1 MMGSL
6 GDLRRRLRKDNPRWV
21 ILLIDMW
28 FVFASYVFSN
38 YVVNNFRGVFDVAL
52 MLKKVVLVLPIY
64 LIAFLCYNT
73 FKGIV
78 RQTGIRDTIKIF
90 KTVASSYVIL
100 MVLTFLIKAVFEK
113 GTVAGDYLRLS
124 YGVLTMQACILLV
137 IMVGARVVYRTIY
150 EYLFLPARKGE
161 NVLIFG
167 ASRPGLVSYSLLKE
181 DQRIKYQVVAFVED
195 KISRIGKRLAGLK
208 IRDIT
213 EISKEFVEKNQISQ
227 VIIAVENNDPERLEY
242 VSDWFQNI
250 GLELKIMPSAR
261 ILLNSGAKREIRPL
275 KIEDLLGR
283 KPIKLDHP
291 EIEEEMQGKV
301 ILVTGAAGSI
311 GSELARQ
318 IARRHYKTLILL
330 DQAESALYDIQQS
343 IKTTQPEQMH
353 CVVGDVRNY
362 AFMQQIFA
370 QYKPDLV
377 FHAAA
382 YKHVPLMEAN
392 PYESIQTN
400 VLGSK
405 NVADL
410 CMHYGTKKMVM
421 VSTDKAVNPTN
432 VMGATKRM
440 AEIYVSSCSGKSTTS
455 FIITRFGNVLGSN
468 GSVIPLFEKQM
479 ADGGPLTLTHPEITR
494 FFMTIPEACQ
504 LVQEAGVMGKGGE
517 IFVFDMGKSVKIIDL
532 AKRMIKLKGYRYPE
546 DIDIKI
552 VGLRPGE
559 KIYEELLANNE
570 NTVKTHHP
578 KIMIAKVNHDELS
591 LKAERINS
599 ICQQILDAD
608 KQLPDFMALV
618 AGMKQI
624 VPEFKSQNS
633 EYEVLDTQEGK
644 EEIEMLDEAPA
655 EVPVYSLVKN
665 VL

>member
-1 MMGSL
+1 MMIGSL
-6 GDLRRRLRKDNPRWV
+6 WDLKKRLRKDNPRWV
-21 ILLIDMW
+21 ILMIDMW
-28 FVFASYVFSN
+28 FVFVSYVFSN
-38 YVVNNFRGVFDVAL
+38 FVVNNFRGIFDVAL
-52 MLKKVVLVLPIY
+52 MLKKTIVILPIY
-64 LIAFLCYNT
+64 MIMFILYDT

-90 KTVASSYVIL
+90 KTVASAYA
-100 MVLTFLIKAVFEK
+100 VLLVATIIIRAIVEK
-113 GTVAGDYLRLS
+113 GSVESDFLRLS

-137 IMVGARVVYRTIY
+137 IMVGARVIYRTIF

-167 ASRPGLVSYSLLKE
+167 ASRPGLVSFSLLKE
-181 DQRIKYQVVAFVED
+181 DPRIKYHVVAFVED
-195 KISRIGKRLAGLK
+195 KISRIGKRIAGLK
-208 IRDIT
+208 IKEIT
-213 EISKEFVEKNQISQ
+213 EITQDYVEKCQITQ
-227 VIIAVENNDPERLEY
+227 VIIAVENNDPERLQY
-242 VSDWFQNI
+242 VSDWFQNL
-250 GLELKIMPSAR
+250 GLELKIMPPAR

-291 EIEEEMQGKV
+291 EIEEEMRGKV
-301 ILVTGAAGSI
+301 VLVTGAAGSI

-318 IARRHYKTLILL
+318 IARRDYKKLILL

-343 IKTTQPEQMH
+343 IKTSQPEHVH
-353 CVVGDVRNY
+353 CVVGDVRNF
-362 AFMQQIFA
+362 AFMQGIFE

-405 NVADL
+405 NIADL
-410 CMHYGTKKMVM
+410 CMHFGTKKMVM

-440 AEIYVSSCSGKSTTS
+440 AEIYVSSCSGKSNTS

-479 ADGGPLTLTHPEITR
+479 ANGGPLTLTHPDITR
-494 FFMTIPEACQ
+494 YFMTIPEACQ
-504 LVQEAGVMGKGGE
+504 LVQEAGVMGSGGE

-559 KIYEELLANNE
+559 KIFEELLASNE

-578 KIMIAKVNHDELS
+578 KIMIAKVSHDQLE
-591 LKAERINS
+591 LKAKRINA
-599 ICQQILDAD
+599 ICKQISEAD
-608 KQLPDFMALV
+608 QHLPDFMQLV

-633 EYEVLDTQEGK
+633 AYEILDMK
-644 EEIEMLDEAPA
+644 EENDI
-655 EVPVYSLVKN
+655 VSNITSLALVHKD
-665 VL
+665 

>member
-21 ILLIDMW
+21 ILMIDMW

-38 YVVNNFRGVFDVAL
+38 YVVNNFKGVFDIEL
-52 MLKKVVLVLPIY
+52 MLKKVVVILPIY
-64 LIAFLCYNT
+64 LLMFLCYDT
-73 FKGIV
+73 FRGIV

-90 KTVASSYVIL
+90 KTVGSAYIL
-100 MVLTFLIKAVFEK
+100 LMIFTFIIKTIFDK
-113 GTVAGDYLRLS
+113 GTLAGDYLRLS
-124 YGVLTMQACILLV
+124 YGVLTMQATILLV
-137 IMVGARVVYRTIY
+137 IMVGARVIYRTIY
-150 EYLFLPARKGE
+150 EYLFLPGRKGE

-167 ASRPGLVSYSLLKE
+167 ASRPGLVSFSLLKE
-181 DQRIKYQVVAFVED
+181 DQRTKYQVVAFVED

-208 IRDIT
+208 IKDIT
-213 EISKEFVEKNQISQ
+213 EITKEYVEKCQITQ

-242 VSDWFQNI
+242 VSDWFQNL
-250 GLELKIMPSAR
+250 GLELKIMPPAR

-291 EIEEEMQGKV
+291 EIEDEMRGKV

-318 IARRHYKTLILL
+318 IARRHYKKLILL
-330 DQAESALYDIQQS
+330 DQAESAIYDVQQS
-343 IKTTQPEQMH
+343 IKATFAEHLH
-353 CVVGDVRNY
+353 CVVGDVRNF
-362 AFMQQIFA
+362 AFMQRIFDE
-370 QYKPDLV
+370 YKPDLV

-405 NVADL
+405 IVADL
-410 CMHYGTKKMVM
+410 CMRYGTKKMVM

-440 AEIYVSSCSGKSTTS
+440 AEIYVSSCSGKSDTS

-479 ADGGPLTLTHPEITR
+479 AEGGPLTLTHPDITR

-591 LKAERINS
+591 LKADRINA

-608 KQLPDFMALV
+608 TLLPDFMGLV
-618 AGMKQI
+618 AAMKEV

-633 EYEVLDTQEGK
+633 EYEVLDTVADK
-644 EEIEMLDEAPA
+644 KEIELVHGEPI

>member
-21 ILLIDMW
+21 ILMIDMW

-38 YVVNNFRGVFDVAL
+38 YVVNNFKGVFDIEL
-52 MLKKVVLVLPIY
+52 MLKKVVVILPIY
-64 LIAFLCYNT
+64 FLMFLCYDT
-73 FKGIV
+73 FRGIV

-90 KTVASSYVIL
+90 KTVGSAYIL
-100 MVLTFLIKAVFEK
+100 LMIFTFIIKTIFDK
-113 GTVAGDYLRLS
+113 GTLAGDYLRLS
-124 YGVLTMQACILLV
+124 YGVLTMQATILLV
-137 IMVGARVVYRTIY
+137 IMVGARVIYRTIY
-150 EYLFLPARKGE
+150 EYLFLPGRKGE

-167 ASRPGLVSYSLLKE
+167 ASRPGLVSFSLLKE
-181 DQRIKYQVVAFVED
+181 DQRTKYQVVAFVED

-208 IRDIT
+208 IKDIT
-213 EISKEFVEKNQISQ
+213 EITKEYVEKCQITQ

-242 VSDWFQNI
+242 VSDWFQNL
-250 GLELKIMPSAR
+250 GLELKIMPPAR

-291 EIEEEMQGKV
+291 EIEDEMRGKV

-318 IARRHYKTLILL
+318 IARRHYKKLILL
-330 DQAESALYDIQQS
+330 DQAESAIYDVQQS
-343 IKTTQPEQMH
+343 IKATFAEHLH
-353 CVVGDVRNY
+353 CVVGDVRNF
-362 AFMQQIFA
+362 AFMQRIFDE
-370 QYKPDLV
+370 YKPDLV

-405 NVADL
+405 IVADL
-410 CMHYGTKKMVM
+410 CMRYGTKKMVM

-440 AEIYVSSCSGKSTTS
+440 AEIYVSSCSCKSDTS

-479 ADGGPLTLTHPEITR
+479 AEGGPLTLTHPDITR

-591 LKAERINS
+591 LKADRINA

-608 KQLPDFMALV
+608 TLLPDFMGLV
-618 AGMKQI
+618 AAMKEV

-633 EYEVLDTQEGK
+633 QYQVLDTVADK
-644 EEIEMLDEAPA
+644 KEIELVHGEPI

>member
-21 ILLIDMW
+21 ILMIDMW

-38 YVVNNFRGVFDVAL
+38 YVVNNFKGVFDIEL
-52 MLKKVVLVLPIY
+52 MLKKVVVILPIY
-64 LIAFLCYNT
+64 LLMFLCYDT
-73 FKGIV
+73 FRGIV

-90 KTVASSYVIL
+90 KTVGSAYILL
-100 MVLTFLIKAVFEK
+100 MVFTFIIKTIFDK
-113 GTVAGDYLRLS
+113 GTLAGDYLRLS
-124 YGVLTMQACILLV
+124 YGVLTMQATILLV
-137 IMVGARVVYRTIY
+137 IMVGARVIYRTIY
-150 EYLFLPARKGE
+150 EYLFLPGRKGE

-167 ASRPGLVSYSLLKE
+167 ASRPGLVSFSLLKE
-181 DQRIKYQVVAFVED
+181 DQRTKYQVVAFVED

-208 IRDIT
+208 IKDIT
-213 EISKEFVEKNQISQ
+213 EITKEYVEKCHITQ

-242 VSDWFQNI
+242 VSDWFQNL
-250 GLELKIMPSAR
+250 GLELKIMPPAR

-291 EIEEEMQGKV
+291 EIEDEMRGKV

-318 IARRHYKTLILL
+318 IARRHYKKLILL
-330 DQAESALYDIQQS
+330 DQAESAIYDVQQS
-343 IKTTQPEQMH
+343 IKASFAEHLH
-353 CVVGDVRNY
+353 CVVGDVRNF
-362 AFMQQIFA
+362 AFMQRIFDE
-370 QYKPDLV
+370 YKPDLV

-405 NVADL
+405 IVADL
-410 CMHYGTKKMVM
+410 CMRYGTKKMVM

-440 AEIYVSSCSGKSTTS
+440 AEIYVSSCSGKSDTS

-479 ADGGPLTLTHPEITR
+479 ADGGPLTLTHPDITR

-591 LKAERINS
+591 LKADRINA

-608 KQLPDFMALV
+608 TLLPDFMGLV
-618 AGMKQI
+618 AAMKEV

-633 EYEVLDTQEGK
+633 EYEVLDTVVEK
-644 EEIEMLDEAPA
+644 KEIELVHGKPI

>member
-21 ILLIDMW
+21 ILMIDMW

-38 YVVNNFRGVFDVAL
+38 YVVNNFKGVFDIEL
-52 MLKKVVLVLPIY
+52 MLKKVVVILPIY
-64 LIAFLCYNT
+64 LLMFLCYDT
-73 FKGIV
+73 FRGIV

-90 KTVASSYVIL
+90 KTVGSAYIL
-100 MVLTFLIKAVFEK
+100 LMIFTFIIKTIFDK
-113 GTVAGDYLRLS
+113 GTLAGDYLRLS
-124 YGVLTMQACILLV
+124 YGVLTMQATILLV
-137 IMVGARVVYRTIY
+137 IMVGARVIYRTIY
-150 EYLFLPARKGE
+150 EYLFLPGRKGE

-167 ASRPGLVSYSLLKE
+167 ASRPGLVSFSLLKE
-181 DQRIKYQVVAFVED
+181 DQRTKYQVVAFVED

-208 IRDIT
+208 IKDIT
-213 EISKEFVEKNQISQ
+213 EITKEYVEKCQITQ

-242 VSDWFQNI
+242 VSDWFQNL
-250 GLELKIMPSAR
+250 GLELKIMPPAR

-291 EIEEEMQGKV
+291 EIEDEMRGKV

-318 IARRHYKTLILL
+318 IARRHYKKLILL
-330 DQAESALYDIQQS
+330 DQAESAIYDVQQS
-343 IKTTQPEQMH
+343 IKATFAEHLH
-353 CVVGDVRNY
+353 CVVGDVRNF
-362 AFMQQIFA
+362 AFMQRIFDE
-370 QYKPDLV
+370 YKPDLV

-405 NVADL
+405 IVADL
-410 CMHYGTKKMVM
+410 CMRYGTKKMVM

-440 AEIYVSSCSGKSTTS
+440 AEIYVSSCSGKSDTS

-479 ADGGPLTLTHPEITR
+479 AEGGPLTLTHPDITR

-591 LKAERINS
+591 LKADRINA

-608 KQLPDFMALV
+608 TLLPDFMGLV
-618 AGMKQI
+618 AAMKEV

-633 EYEVLDTQEGK
+633 EYEVLDTVVEK
-644 EEIEMLDEAPA
+644 KEIELVHGKPI

>member
-1 MMGSL
+1 MGSL

-21 ILLIDMW
+21 ILMIDMW

-38 YVVNNFRGVFDVAL
+38 YVVNNFKGVFDIEL
-52 MLKKVVLVLPIY
+52 MLKKVVVILPIY
-64 LIAFLCYNT
+64 LLMFLCYDT
-73 FKGIV
+73 FRGIV

-90 KTVASSYVIL
+90 KTVGSAYIL
-100 MVLTFLIKAVFEK
+100 LMIFTFIIKTIFDK
-113 GTVAGDYLRLS
+113 GTLAGDYLRLS
-124 YGVLTMQACILLV
+124 YGVLTMQATILLV
-137 IMVGARVVYRTIY
+137 IMVGARVIYRTIY
-150 EYLFLPARKGE
+150 EYLFLPGRKGE

-167 ASRPGLVSYSLLKE
+167 ASRPGLVSFSLLKE
-181 DQRIKYQVVAFVED
+181 DQRTKYQVVAFVED

-208 IRDIT
+208 IKDIT
-213 EISKEFVEKNQISQ
+213 EITKEYVEKCQITQ

-242 VSDWFQNI
+242 VSDWFQNL
-250 GLELKIMPSAR
+250 GLELKIMPPAR

-291 EIEEEMQGKV
+291 EIEDEMRGKV

-318 IARRHYKTLILL
+318 IARRHYKKLILL
-330 DQAESALYDIQQS
+330 DQAESAIYDVQQS
-343 IKTTQPEQMH
+343 IKATFAEHLH
-353 CVVGDVRNY
+353 CVVGDVRNF
-362 AFMQQIFA
+362 AFMQRIFDE
-370 QYKPDLV
+370 YKPDLV

-405 NVADL
+405 IVADL
-410 CMHYGTKKMVM
+410 CMRYGTKKMVM

-440 AEIYVSSCSGKSTTS
+440 AEIYVSSCSGKSDTS

-479 ADGGPLTLTHPEITR
+479 AEGGPLTLTHPDITR

-591 LKAERINS
+591 LKADRINA

-608 KQLPDFMALV
+608 TLLPDFMGLV
-618 AGMKQI
+618 AAMKEV

-633 EYEVLDTQEGK
+633 EYEVLDTVADK
-644 EEIEMLDEAPA
+644 KEIELVHGEPI

>member
-21 ILLIDMW
+21 ILMIDMW

-38 YVVNNFRGVFDVAL
+38 YVVNNFRGVFDISL
-52 MLKKVVLVLPIY
+52 MLKKVVVVLPIY
-64 LIAFLCYNT
+64 LLMFLCYDT
-73 FKGIV
+73 YRGIV

-90 KTVASSYVIL
+90 KTVASSYAIL
-100 MVLTFLIKAVFEK
+100 MLLTVAIKAIFEK

-137 IMVGARVVYRTIY
+137 VMVGARVVYRTIY
-150 EYLFLPARKGE
+150 EYLFLPSRKGE
-161 NVLIFG
+161 KVLIFG
-167 ASRPGLVSYSLLKE
+167 ASRPGLVSFSLLKE
-181 DQRIKYQVVAFVED
+181 DPRTKYQVVAFVED

-208 IRDIT
+208 IKDIT
-213 EISKEFVEKNQISQ
+213 EITKDYVEKCQITQ
-227 VIIAVENNDPERLEY
+227 VIIAVENNDPERLQY

-250 GLELKIMPSAR
+250 GLELKIMPPAR

-291 EIEEEMQGKV
+291 EIEDEMRGKV

-318 IARRHYKTLILL
+318 IARRDYKKLILL
-330 DQAESALYDIQQS
+330 DQAESALYDLQQS
-343 IKTTQPEQMH
+343 IKANFSEHLH
-353 CVVGDVRNY
+353 CIVGDVRNY
-362 AFMQQIFA
+362 AFMQRVFA
-370 QYKPDLV
+370 EYKPDLV

-405 NVADL
+405 IVADL
-410 CMHYGTKKMVM
+410 CMEYGTKKMVM

-440 AEIYVSSCSGKSTTS
+440 AEIYVSSCSGKSNTS

-479 ADGGPLTLTHPEITR
+479 ANGGPLTLTHPDITR

-591 LKAERINS
+591 FKAECINA
-599 ICQQILDAD
+599 ICEQILEAD
-608 KQLPDFMALV
+608 KELPDFMQLV

-633 EYEVLDTQEGK
+633 EYEVLDHPSEHPAQER
-644 EEIEMLDEAPA
+644 IDAID
-655 EVPVYSLVKN
+655 EVPVYNLVKSA
-665 VL
+665 L

>member
-21 ILLIDMW
+21 ILMIDMW

-38 YVVNNFRGVFDVAL
+38 YVVNNFRGVFDISL
-52 MLKKVVLVLPIY
+52 MLKKVVVILPIY
-64 LIAFLCYNT
+64 LLMFLCFDTYR
-73 FKGIV
+73 GIV

-90 KTVASSYVIL
+90 KTVASSYAIL
-100 MVLTFLIKAVFEK
+100 MLLTVAIKAIFEK

-137 IMVGARVVYRTIY
+137 VMVGARVVYRTIY
-150 EYLFLPARKGE
+150 EYLFLPSRKGE

-167 ASRPGLVSYSLLKE
+167 ASRPGLVSFSLLKE
-181 DQRIKYQVVAFVED
+181 DPRTKYQVVAFVED

-208 IRDIT
+208 IKDIT
-213 EISKEFVEKNQISQ
+213 EITKDYVEKCQITQ
-227 VIIAVENNDPERLEY
+227 VIIAVENNDPERLQY

-250 GLELKIMPSAR
+250 GLELKIMPPAR

-291 EIEEEMQGKV
+291 EIEDEMRGKV

-318 IARRHYKTLILL
+318 IARRDYKKLILL
-330 DQAESALYDIQQS
+330 DQAESALYDLQQS
-343 IKTTQPEQMH
+343 IKANFSEHLH
-353 CVVGDVRNY
+353 CIVGDVRNY
-362 AFMQQIFA
+362 AFMQRVFA
-370 QYKPDLV
+370 EYKPDLV

-405 NVADL
+405 IVADL
-410 CMHYGTKKMVM
+410 CMEYGAKKMVM

-440 AEIYVSSCSGKSTTS
+440 AEIYVSSCSGKSNTS

-479 ADGGPLTLTHPEITR
+479 ANGGPLTLTHPEITR

-591 LKAERINS
+591 FKAERINA
-599 ICQQILDAD
+599 ICEQILEAD
-608 KQLPDFMALV
+608 KELPDFMQLV

-633 EYEVLDTQEGK
+633 EYEVLDHPSEHPAQER
-644 EEIEMLDEAPA
+644 IDAID
-655 EVPVYSLVKN
+655 EVPVYNLVKSA
-665 VL
+665 L

>member
-21 ILLIDMW
+21 ILMIDMW

-38 YVVNNFRGVFDVAL
+38 YVVNNFRGVFDIAL
-52 MLKKVVLVLPIY
+52 MLKKVVVILPIY
-64 LIAFLCYNT
+64 LLMFLCYDT
-73 FKGIV
+73 FRGIV

-90 KTVASSYVIL
+90 KTVGSAYVIL
-100 MVLTFLIKAVFEK
+100 MVLTLIIKAIFDK
-113 GTVAGDYLRLS
+113 GTLAGDYLRLS
-124 YGVLTMQACILLV
+124 YGVLTMQATILLV
-137 IMVGARVVYRTIY
+137 IMVGARVIYRTIY
-150 EYLFLPARKGE
+150 EYLFLPGRKGE

-167 ASRPGLVSYSLLKE
+167 ASRPGLVSFSLLKE
-181 DQRIKYQVVAFVED
+181 DPRTKYQVVAFVED
-195 KISRIGKRLAGLK
+195 KISRIGKRLAGIK
-208 IRDIT
+208 IKDIT
-213 EISKEFVEKNQISQ
+213 EITREYVEKCRITQ

-250 GLELKIMPSAR
+250 GLELKIMPPAR

-291 EIEEEMQGKV
+291 EIEQEMQGKV
-301 ILVTGAAGSI
+301 ILITGAAGSI
-311 GSELARQ
+311 GSELAHQ
-318 IARRHYKTLILL
+318 IARRRYKTLILL

-343 IKTTQPEQMH
+343 IKASQPEQMH

-362 AFMQQIFA
+362 AFMQNIFA
-370 QYKPDLV
+370 KYKPDLV

-410 CMHYGTKKMVM
+410 CMQYGTKKMVM

-440 AEIYVSSCSGKSTTS
+440 AEIYVSSCSGKSDTG

-479 ADGGPLTLTHPEITR
+479 AEGGPLTLTHPEITR

-578 KIMIAKVNHDELS
+578 KIMIANVNHDRIS
-591 LKAERINS
+591 LKAERINA
-599 ICQQILDAD
+599 ICQQILDTD
-608 KQLPDFMALV
+608 KHLPDFMELV
-618 AGMKQI
+618 ADMKQI

-633 EYEVLDTQEGK
+633 EYEVLDTAVEEK
-644 EEIEMLDEAPA
+644 EITLVDESPV

>member
-1 MMGSL
+1 MIGSL
-6 GDLRRRLRKDNPRWV
+6 GDLRKRLRKDNPRWV
-21 ILLIDMW
+21 ILMIDMW
-28 FVFASYVFSN
+28 FVLASYVFSN
-38 YVVNNFRGVFDVAL
+38 YVVNNFRGVFDVVL
-52 MLKKVVLVLPIY
+52 MLKKLVLVLPIY
-64 LIAFLCYNT
+64 LLVFLCFDT

-90 KTVASSYVIL
+90 KTVGSAYVIL
-100 MVLTFLIKAVFEK
+100 MVITMIIRALFMK
-113 GTVAGDYLRLS
+113 GTPAADYLRLS
-124 YGVLTMQACILLV
+124 YGVLTMQSCILLV
-137 IMVGARVVYRTIY
+137 IMVGARVIYRTIY
-150 EYLFLPARKGE
+150 EYIFLPGRKGE

-167 ASRPGLVSYSLLKE
+167 ASRPGLVSFSLLKE
-181 DQRIKYQVVAFVED
+181 DPRTKYQVLAFVED

-208 IRDIT
+208 IKDIT
-213 EISKEFVEKNQISQ
+213 EITREYVEKFQITQ
-227 VIIAVENNDPERLEY
+227 VIIAVENNDPERLAY
-242 VSDWFQNI
+242 VSDWFQNL

-291 EIEEEMQGKV
+291 EIEQEMCGKV

-318 IARRHYKTLILL
+318 IARRPYKKLILV

-343 IKTTQPEQMH
+343 IKASQPDHLH
-353 CVVGDVRNY
+353 CIVGDVRNF
-362 AFMQQIFA
+362 AFMHRVFE

-405 NVADL
+405 NIADL
-410 CMHYGTKKMVM
+410 CMQFGTKKMVM

-440 AEIYVSSCSGKSTTS
+440 AEIYVSSCSGRSKTS

-479 ADGGPLTLTHPEITR
+479 ANGGPLTLTHPDITR
-494 FFMTIPEACQ
+494 YFMTIPEACQ

-578 KIMIAKVNHDELS
+578 KIMIASVSHEDIEL
-591 LKAERINS
+591 KCARINA
-599 ICQQILDAD
+599 ICQQIMNAD
-608 KQLPDFMALV
+608 RHLPDFMELV
-618 AGMKQI
+618 AAMKQI

-633 EYEVLDTQEGK
+633 AYEILDVDVDK
-644 EEIEMLDEAPA
+644 DLLSDLPMI
-655 EVPVYSLVKN
+655 SLAHKD
-665 VL
+665 

>member
-1 MMGSL
+1 MGSL

-21 ILLIDMW
+21 ILMIDMW

-38 YVVNNFRGVFDVAL
+38 YVVNNFKGVFDIEL
-52 MLKKVVLVLPIY
+52 MLKKVVVILPIY
-64 LIAFLCYNT
+64 LLMFLCYDT
-73 FKGIV
+73 FRGIV

-90 KTVASSYVIL
+90 KTVGSAYIL
-100 MVLTFLIKAVFEK
+100 IMVFTFIIKTIFNK
-113 GTVAGDYLRLS
+113 GTLAGDYLRLS
-124 YGVLTMQACILLV
+124 YGVLTMQATILLV
-137 IMVGARVVYRTIY
+137 IMVGARVIYRTIY
-150 EYLFLPARKGE
+150 EYLFLPGRKGE

-167 ASRPGLVSYSLLKE
+167 ASRPGLVSFSLLKE
-181 DQRIKYQVVAFVED
+181 DQRTKYQVVAFVED

-208 IRDIT
+208 IKDIT
-213 EISKEFVEKNQISQ
+213 EITKEYVEKCHITQ

-242 VSDWFQNI
+242 VSDWFQNL
-250 GLELKIMPSAR
+250 GLELKIMPPAR

-291 EIEEEMQGKV
+291 EIEDEMRGKV

-318 IARRHYKTLILL
+318 IARRHYKKLILL
-330 DQAESALYDIQQS
+330 DQAESAIYDVQQS
-343 IKTTQPEQMH
+343 IKATFAEHLH
-353 CVVGDVRNY
+353 CVVGDVRNF
-362 AFMQQIFA
+362 AFMQRIFDE
-370 QYKPDLV
+370 YKPDLV

-405 NVADL
+405 IVADL

-440 AEIYVSSCSGKSTTS
+440 AEIYVSSCSGKSDTS

-479 ADGGPLTLTHPEITR
+479 ADGGPLTLTHPDITR

-591 LKAERINS
+591 LKADRINA

-608 KQLPDFMALV
+608 TLLPDFMGLV
-618 AGMKQI
+618 AAMKEV

-633 EYEVLDTQEGK
+633 EYEVLDTVVK
-644 EEIEMLDEAPA
+644 KKEIELVHEKPI

>member
-1 MMGSL
+1 MIGSL
-6 GDLRRRLRKDNPRWV
+6 WDLKKRLRKDNPRWV
-21 ILLIDMW
+21 ILMIDMW

-52 MLKKVVLVLPIY
+52 MLKKTVIILPVYMMMFI
-64 LIAFLCYNT
+64 CYDT

-90 KTVASSYVIL
+90 KTVASAYIIL
-100 MVLTFLIKAVFEK
+100 MLATLLIRSILEK
-113 GTVAGDYLRLS
+113 GSVEADFLRLS

-137 IMVGARVVYRTIY
+137 IMVGARVIYRTVF
-150 EYLFLPARKGE
+150 EYLFLPTRKGE

-167 ASRPGLVSYSLLKE
+167 ASRPGLVSFSLLKE
-181 DQRIKYQVVAFVED
+181 DPRIKYHVVAFVED

-208 IRDIT
+208 IKEIT
-213 EISKEFVEKNQISQ
+213 EITQEYVKKCHISQ
-227 VIIAVENNDPERLEY
+227 VIIAVENNDPERLQY
-242 VSDWFQNI
+242 VSDWFQNL
-250 GLELKIMPSAR
+250 GLELKIMPPAR

-291 EIEEEMQGKV
+291 EIEDEMRGKV

-318 IARRHYKTLILL
+318 IARRQYKKLILV

-343 IKTTQPEQMH
+343 IKASQPDHLH
-353 CVVGDVRNY
+353 CIVGDVRNF
-362 AFMQQIFA
+362 AFMHRVFE

-405 NVADL
+405 NIADL
-410 CMHYGTKKMVM
+410 CMHFGTKKMVM

-440 AEIYVSSCSGKSTTS
+440 AEIYVSSCSGKSNTS

-479 ADGGPLTLTHPEITR
+479 ANGGPLTLTHPDITR
-494 FFMTIPEACQ
+494 YFMTIPEACQ

-532 AKRMIKLKGYRYPE
+532 AKRMIKLKGYRYPD

-559 KIYEELLANNE
+559 KIFEELLANNE
-570 NTVKTHHP
+570 NTIKTHHP
-578 KIMIAKVNHDELS
+578 KIMIASVSHDELE
-591 LKAERINS
+591 LKAQRINS
-599 ICQQILDAD
+599 ICKQIVDAD
-608 KQLPDFMALV
+608 RHLPDFMELV

-633 EYEVLDTQEGK
+633 AYEILDIDVESDLL
-644 EEIEMLDEAPA
+644 LDRPIL
-655 EVPVYSLVKN
+655 SLAHKD
-665 VL
+665 

>member
-1 MMGSL
+1 
-6 GDLRRRLRKDNPRWV
+6 
-21 ILLIDMW
+21 
-28 FVFASYVFSN
+28 
-38 YVVNNFRGVFDVAL
+38 
-52 MLKKVVLVLPIY
+52 
-64 LIAFLCYNT
+64 
-73 FKGIV
+73 
-78 RQTGIRDTIKIF
+78 
-90 KTVASSYVIL
+90 
-100 MVLTFLIKAVFEK
+100 
-113 GTVAGDYLRLS
+113 
-124 YGVLTMQACILLV
+124 
-137 IMVGARVVYRTIY
+137 
-150 EYLFLPARKGE
+150 
-161 NVLIFG
+161 
-167 ASRPGLVSYSLLKE
+167 
-181 DQRIKYQVVAFVED
+181 
-195 KISRIGKRLAGLK
+195 
-208 IRDIT
+208 
-213 EISKEFVEKNQISQ
+213 
-227 VIIAVENNDPERLEY
+227 
-242 VSDWFQNI
+242 
-250 GLELKIMPSAR
+250 
-261 ILLNSGAKREIRPL
+261 
-275 KIEDLLGR
+275 
-283 KPIKLDHP
+283 
-291 EIEEEMQGKV
+291 
-301 ILVTGAAGSI
+301 
-311 GSELARQ
+311 
-318 IARRHYKTLILL
+318 
-330 DQAESALYDIQQS
+330 
-343 IKTTQPEQMH
+343 
-353 CVVGDVRNY
+353 
-362 AFMQQIFA
+362 
-370 QYKPDLV
+370 
-377 FHAAA
+377 
-382 YKHVPLMEAN
+382 MEAN

-440 AEIYVSSCSGKSTTS
+440 AEIYVSSCSGKSNTS

-479 ADGGPLTLTHPEITR
+479 AEGGPLTLTHPEITR

-578 KIMIAKVNHDELS
+578 KIMIANVNHDELS
-591 LKAERINS
+591 LKAERINA
-599 ICQQILDAD
+599 ICKQILDAEV
-608 KQLPDFMALV
+608 QLPDFMELV

-633 EYEVLDTQEGK
+633 EYEVLDTQVEQ
-644 EEIEMLDEAPA
+644 EEIEVLDTQVEQEETELVDEEPV